1 MADNFYDNNNGNNKH
16 ISIIKSSK
24 YESSPLKFDTI
35 IIIVN
40 KVLKELLQELN
51 VILLNTEFEEKNYNT
66 HKFNLLI
73 GTLLLEYD
81 LDLKNVLKIMTNNPK
96 NIMCCSSLIGYFY
109 QHGIGCKVD
118 EIKAFEIFSNVIKN
132 NQNVLLD
139 QVPFID
145 QKNETIIFLDNDIK
159 ELNEIIAQYFI
170 SIFLYENTIFHRKNN
185 YKFHIRNAEKGDNVS
200 QHYIVGGNI
209 KAMFDL
215 GFCYECGCGVI
226 SNRKKAFELYLKSA
240 EGGMDNKY
248 KAFKF
253 YLLKA
258 AEKGH
263 ANYYHD
269 GKIISKDEEK
279 WFYWNRK
286 AAINGYALTQYILAE
301 YYITDYI
308 NKNESR
314 AFKWY
319 MKLAYKNWLIAIC
332 MVAKCYRDGIGTDKN
347 LEEATKW
354 IKYYRLSGLGN
365 KPQITLNEF

>member
-185 YKFHIRNAEKGDNVS
+185 YKFHIRNAEKGDNAIEWYS
-200 QHYIVGGNI
+200 KSSVGGNI

-226 SNRKKAFELYLKSA
+226 T
-240 EGGMDNKY
+240 
-248 KAFKF
+248 
-253 YLLKA
+253 